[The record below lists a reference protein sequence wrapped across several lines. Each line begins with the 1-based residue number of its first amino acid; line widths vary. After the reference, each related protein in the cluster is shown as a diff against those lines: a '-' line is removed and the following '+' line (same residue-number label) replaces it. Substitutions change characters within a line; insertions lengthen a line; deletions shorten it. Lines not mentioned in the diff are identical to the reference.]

1 MKNGADD
8 VLIVDDDPDMVTIIR
23 IMLDDAGYQVRSA
36 RNGKEALESVAT
48 KMPAVVLLDILM
60 PVMDGWQ
67 CARELRARYGRRVP
81 IVVVTAAEHAGARA
95 EQVGCDDVLAKP
107 SEMAELLRIVA
118 RYAPRNESGSAS
130 TRSQ

>member
-1 MKNGADD
+1 MNNGADD

-36 RNGKEALESVAT
+36 RNGKEALESVAA

-95 EQVGCDDVLAKP
+95 AQVGGDDVLAKP
-107 SEMAELLRIVA
+107 FEMAELLRIVA

>member
-1 MKNGADD
+1 MNNGADD

-95 EQVGCDDVLAKP
+95 AQVGGDDVLAKP
-107 SEMAELLRIVA
+107 FEMAELLRIVA
-118 RYAPRNESGSAS
+118 RYVPGKGSGSAS
-130 TRSQ
+130 TL

>member
-1 MKNGADD
+1 MNNGADD

-107 SEMAELLRIVA
+107 FEMAELLRIVA
-118 RYAPRNESGSAS
+118 RYVPGNGSGSAS
-130 TRSQ
+130 TL

>member
-1 MKNGADD
+1 MNNGADD

-95 EQVGCDDVLAKP
+95 AQVGGDDVLAKP
-107 SEMAELLRIVA
+107 FEMAELLRIVA
-118 RYAPRNESGSAS
+118 RYVSANGSGSAS
-130 TRSQ
+130 TL

>member
-1 MKNGADD
+1 VNNGADD

-60 PVMDGWQ
+60 
-67 CARELRARYGRRVP
+67 R
-81 IVVVTAAEHAGARA
+81 
-95 EQVGCDDVLAKP
+95 
-107 SEMAELLRIVA
+107 
-118 RYAPRNESGSAS
+118 
-130 TRSQ
+130 